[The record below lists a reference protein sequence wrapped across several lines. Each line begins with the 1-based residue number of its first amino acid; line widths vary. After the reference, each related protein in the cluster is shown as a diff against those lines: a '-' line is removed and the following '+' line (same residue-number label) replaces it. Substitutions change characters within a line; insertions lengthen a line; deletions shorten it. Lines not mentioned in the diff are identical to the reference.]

1 MGHLTK
7 HIKHMSKARELR
19 SEALAI
25 KKKHYTRSEG
35 WSSVYYKLRYDHLI
49 NASDKEPKAIGMKDA
64 LKGRDL
70 QAGGKIH

>member
-1 MGHLTK
+1 MGYLTK
-7 HIKHMSKARELR
+7 HIKYMSKARELR
-19 SEALAI
+19 LEGLAI

-35 WSSVYYKLRYDHLI
+35 WSRVYYKWGYDHLI
-49 NASDKEPKAIGMKDA
+49 NASDKELEAIGMKDA